1 MEYLEWDF
9 GALGGHEVGCVHGAE
24 SYGVVVG
31 TFVTHNTDAA
41 HIGEG
46 CEVLAEAFDAGFGDL
61 VAVDVVG
68 VLNDAD
74 FFCRY
79 FADDTDSRPGPGNG
93 WRLTRYSGMPS
104 SRPAL
109 RTSSLKRRRRGSMIS
124 LKSTPVRETTD
135 IVVGLD
141 DCGFTETGFDHVR
154 VNRSLY

>member
-9 GALGGHEVGCVHGAE
+9 GALGSHEVGCVHGAE
-24 SYGVVVG
+24 SYGVVIG

-41 HIGEG
+41 HVGKG

-79 FADDTDSRPGPGNG
+79 FADDTDSKARARE
-93 WRLTRYSGMPS
+93 W
-104 SRPAL
+104 
-109 RTSSLKRRRRGSMIS
+109 RRRGSMIS
-124 LKSTPVRETTD
+124 LKSTQSGRPPTLWWDLMTADLPRPDSITS
-135 IVVGLD
+135 G
-141 DCGFTETGFDHVR
+141 
-154 VNRSLY
+154 